1 MITMKVDS
9 NAAYNM
15 VLQQRQ
21 VPHATRMAMNSWMF
35 ATNRFLKEK
44 IDNYLE
50 GGAENFTKNGF
61 MVNKVKNKRD
71 LRGNMYVS
79 LQFRKPYLDRYY
91 LKNIIE
97 GGTILPPRPNR
108 KKLMQPIP
116 GRIKV
121 NAKGNLTKK
130 AYASARNQERKYF
143 YGIPKGREGEKYRGL
158 WKRIGVTAKNPGGKK
173 IQMIISLGK
182 ESRRTRKLFPA
193 GRLAAAEFKRNYW
206 KHFAV
211 EYRRAIATREKVRL
225 SKL

>member
-1 MITMKVDS
+1 MITMKVDID
-9 NAAYNM
+9 AAYNM

-35 ATNRFLKEK
+35 ATNRFLKQK

-79 LQFRKPYLDRYY
+79 LQHKKPYLDRYY

-97 GGTILPPRPNR
+97 GGKIIPPRPDR

-116 GRIKV
+116 GRVTV
-121 NAKGNLTKK
+121 NNKGNLKRKT
-130 AYASARNQERKYF
+130 YASFRNQERNYF
-143 YGIPKGREGEKYRGL
+143 YGIPKGREGENYRGL
-158 WKRIGVTAKNPGGKK
+158 WKRLGVTARNPGGKQIK
-173 IQMIISLGK
+173 MIIALGK
-182 ESRRTRKLFPA
+182 ENRYTRKLFPA
-193 GRLAAAEFKRNYW
+193 GRLAAAEFDRNFW
-206 KHFAV
+206 KYFAI
-211 EYRRAIATREKVRL
+211 EYRKAITTRERIRR